1 MNNFREKI
9 YRFMYGRYGF
19 DQFVHFLMTAGIVM
33 AVLCIFLRFLPT
45 HIPYY
50 ICSFLNTF
58 FYVFAFF
65 RILSKNTYRR
75 SLENEWYLQKRSKVM
90 PFFDEKTKS
99 IRDRNYIYK
108 KCPKCSAKLR
118 LKRIKGKHITKCP
131 KCGLKFNVR
140 VFIEYKND
148 GFGGGHYGQY

>member
-1 MNNFREKI
+1 MNSFREKLM
-9 YRFMYGRYGF
+9 RFMYGRYGF
-19 DQFVHFLMTAGIVM
+19 DQLGRFLMTAGLVFAI
-33 AVLCIFLRFLPT
+33 LCMFLRFLPW

-50 ICSFLNTF
+50 VCSFLNTF

-65 RILSKNTYRR
+65 RILSKNIPKRVG
-75 SLENEWYLQKRSKVM
+75 ENEKYLQIRARVI
-90 PFFDEKTKS
+90 PVLDERTKS
-99 IRDRNYIYK
+99 IRDRSYIYK

-131 KCGLKFNVR
+131 KCGLKFNVW

-148 GFGGGHYGQY
+148 NTFI

>member
-1 MNNFREKI
+1 MNDFKEKL
-9 YRFMYGRYGF
+9 YRFMSGRYGF
-19 DQFVHFLMTAGIVM
+19 DQFSRFLMTAGLIM
-33 AVLCIFLRFLPT
+33 AVLCMFLRFLPFRS
-45 HIPYY
+45 IYY

-58 FYVFAFF
+58 FYIFAVF
-65 RILSKNTYRR
+65 RILSRNTYKRT
-75 SLENEWYLQKRSKVM
+75 LENEKYLRIRNKVM

-140 VFIEYKND
+140 IFIEYKNKYPD
-148 GFGGGHYGQY
+148 MGPY

>member
-1 MNNFREKI
+1 MNDFRNKVS
-9 YRFMYGRYGF
+9 RFMYGRYGF
-19 DQFVHFLMTAGIVM
+19 DQFGRFLMGAGLVM
-33 AVLCIFLRFLPT
+33 AVLCMFLRFLPT

-65 RILSKNTYRR
+65 RILSRNTLKRAA
-75 SLENEWYLQKRSKVM
+75 ENDWYLRIRSRILPVL
-90 PFFDEKTKS
+90 DEKTKS
-99 IRDRNYIYK
+99 IRDKNYIYK

-118 LKRIKGKHITKCP
+118 LRRIKGKHITKCP

-140 VFIEYKND
+140 VFIEYRN
-148 GFGGGHYGQY
+148 HYSDM

>member
-1 MNNFREKI
+1 MQ
-9 YRFMYGRYGF
+9 GRYGF
-19 DQFVHFLMTAGIVM
+19 DQFSRFLMTAGLVM
-33 AVLCIFLRFLPT
+33 AILCMFLRFLPT

-58 FYVFAFF
+58 FYVFAVF
-65 RILSKNTYRR
+65 RMLSRNISKRT
-75 SLENEWYLQKRSKVM
+75 LENEKYLSLRNKVM
-90 PFFDEKTKS
+90 PFFDEWTKNL
-99 IRDRNYIYK
+99 RDKNYVYK

-140 VFIEYKND
+140 VFIEYKNK
-148 GFGGGHYGQY
+148 YPEY

>member
-1 MNNFREKI
+1 MNGFREKI
-9 YRFMYGRYGF
+9 YRFMQGRYGF
-19 DQFVHFLMTAGIVM
+19 DQFSRFLMTAGLVM
-33 AVLCIFLRFLPT
+33 AILCMFLRFLPT

-58 FYVFAFF
+58 FYVFTVF
-65 RILSKNTYRR
+65 RMLSRNISKRT
-75 SLENEWYLQKRSKVM
+75 LENEKYLSLRNKVM
-90 PFFDEKTKS
+90 PFFDEWTKNL
-99 IRDRNYIYK
+99 RDKNYVYK

-140 VFIEYKND
+140 VFIEYKNK
-148 GFGGGHYGQY
+148 YP

>member
-1 MNNFREKI
+1 MNDFRNKI

-19 DQFVHFLMTAGIVM
+19 DQFGRFLMCAGLIM
-33 AVLCIFLRFLPT
+33 AVLCMFLRFLPT

-58 FYVFAFF
+58 FYIFTFF
-65 RILSKNTYRR
+65 RILSKNIVKRTI
-75 SLENEWYLQKRSKVM
+75 ENDNYLRIRNRVL
-90 PFFDEKTKS
+90 PILDEKTKS
-99 IRDRNYIYK
+99 IRDKNYIYK

-140 VFIEYKND
+140 VFIEYKNQYP
-148 GFGGGHYGQY
+148 GAGQF

>member
-1 MNNFREKI
+1 MNNFREKL

-19 DQFVHFLMTAGIVM
+19 DQFGRFLMGAGLVM
-33 AVLCIFLRFLPT
+33 AILCMFLRFLPT

-50 ICSFLNTF
+50 ICSFLNTS
-58 FYVFAFF
+58 FYVFAVF
-65 RILSKNTYRR
+65 RILSRNTYKR
-75 SLENEWYLQKRSKVM
+75 SLENEKYLRVRSKVI
-90 PFFDEKTKS
+90 PFLDEKTKS

-140 VFIEYKND
+140 VFIEYKNRYTD
-148 GFGGGHYGQY
+148 NGGI